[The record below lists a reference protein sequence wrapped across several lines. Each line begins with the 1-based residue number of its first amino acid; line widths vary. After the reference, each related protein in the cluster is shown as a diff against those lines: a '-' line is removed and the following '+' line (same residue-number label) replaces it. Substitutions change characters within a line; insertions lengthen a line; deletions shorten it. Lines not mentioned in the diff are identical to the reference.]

1 MSRVFLPLAL
11 TLVAALATGCAA
23 DHAEDPVDSEDQ
35 ALGGDR
41 RIDPIEVGRAWTY
54 DVKVLG
60 WYPLCSDGTFTART
74 LASVHVGGREGKRVE
89 SLCNHAGSFVY
100 SVDGDRVWSW
110 YDGAWRLSVDGPVRS
125 GHGWSDDYFDY
136 TWERVG
142 TVTVPAGRFT
152 SCWSAKKVADY
163 ESYTVFCRGVGAVH
177 WHYEDGF
184 GNGYD
189 AVLTAKNF

>member
-1 MSRVFLPLAL
+1 MFTLRRPAARVVLLDRQGRIFLM
-11 TLVAALATGCAA
+11 
-23 DHAEDPVDSEDQ
+23 HAEDPVDSEDQ

-100 SVDGDRVWSW
+100 SDNDVLSSRPPKPAPRISTRFFMRRILTHALPTPKRPEPLAA
-110 YDGAWRLSVDGPVRS
+110 GAAP
-125 GHGWSDDYFDY
+125 
-136 TWERVG
+136 
-142 TVTVPAGRFT
+142 
-152 SCWSAKKVADY
+152 
-163 ESYTVFCRGVGAVH
+163 
-177 WHYEDGF
+177 
-184 GNGYD
+184 
-189 AVLTAKNF
+189 